1 MSTFLFGEIIFGP
14 VASRRLGVSL
24 GINLLPKDRKLC
36 SFNCIYCECGLNPG
50 KDAPS
55 PKLPTRKQVATQ
67 LERKL
72 QEMQKDGKLPDV
84 LTFAGNGEPTLHP
97 DFAAIIDDTIELR
110 ERYCPQARIAVLSNA
125 TRLHRPAVFDA
136 LLKVDDNIQK
146 LDSALEQTVQLLDQP
161 QGRFSLTD
169 TVAQL
174 QKFKGRVTIQT
185 LFVKGHYQGQSIN
198 NTTEEEV
205 QAWLQL
211 LQEIAPREVMIYTIA
226 RDTPIPT
233 LEKADSTT
241 LHAIANRVRAL
252 GIKAQVST

>member
-24 GINLLPKDRKLC
+24 GINLLPRNRKLC

-55 PKLPTRKQVATQ
+55 PKLPSRKQVATQ
-67 LERKL
+67 LEKQL
-72 QEMQKDGKLPDV
+72 QEMQRDGKLPDV

-110 ERYCPQARIAVLSNA
+110 GRYCPQARIAVLSNA
-125 TRLHRPAVFDA
+125 TRLHQSAVFEA

-146 LDSALEQTVQLLDQP
+146 LDSALEDTVQLLDQP

-169 TVAQL
+169 TVARL

-185 LFVKGHYQGQSIN
+185 LFLKGHYQGQSIN

-211 LQEIAPREVMIYTIA
+211 LQQIAPREVMIYTIA

-241 LHAIANRVRAL
+241 LHAIADRVKAL
-252 GIKAQVST
+252 GIKTQVST